1 MEQVDPEVLAALP
14 EEIREEVLGSLAAS
28 PSTSTSDF
36 EKVGVFTMHSPLSTL
51 HTTQCSTH

>member
-1 MEQVDPEVLAALP
+1 MEVDPEFLAALP
-14 EEIREEVLGSLAAS
+14 EGIREEVLGSLAAS
-28 PSTSTSDF
+28 PSTSDS